1 MDPQKPKILTL
12 TGRPAHDAAVAVLR
26 ERYDVVEANTIDD
39 AINALRR
46 DDYIGVFSDSEDFLP
61 LERALVSQQATLVL
75 NTVGE
80 GVCIVDGEGRCNWM
94 NRKMTAWP
102 ARVHEVVRRQCK
114 DAFDAFSRL
123 SSLELTAGG
132 SPKSKRYNLTVEDSQ
147 FLEMIV
153 SPVLKPNGTVVQVVA
168 VVWDATSSR
177 RLQQKIDAID
187 RAGRELM
194 HLDADEIRKLDVG
207 ERLKLLES
215 KIISYTRE
223 LMHFDHFAI
232 RLLDRATNKL
242 ELVMG
247 HGLPAEALNIELFST
262 PEGNGISGYVAAT
275 GRSYICP
282 DVERDPRYVT
292 GLEQALSSLTVP
304 LRLHDKVIGILNVES
319 RQRGAFNE
327 DDRQFA
333 EIFGRY
339 IAMALNTLD
348 LMVKERVETSH
359 KIADEVAAEVAGP
372 LNDIA
377 IDIATVM
384 EDFIGNDELRTKL
397 QGMLDN
403 VRYVRSHLRQAAAGP
418 NTTILGTKEFDEQ
431 PVAQDPALNGAR
443 VLVVDDEPNIRETIA
458 DVLRKY
464 RVNVTVAFS
473 GQQAIDRLN
482 DEPYDLV
489 LSDIKMPDRSGYDVF
504 LAAQKLSH
512 RPPVILMTGFGY
524 DPSHCIVRASQEG
537 LQAVIYKP
545 FRVERLLDEVRK
557 ALKERA
563 AGVATN
569 AVQGFA

>member
-1 MDPQKPKILTL
+1 MDQKPKILAL
-12 TGRPAHDAAVAVLR
+12 LGRPAHDAAVNVLR
-26 ERYDVVEANTIDD
+26 ERYDVVEASTIDD
-39 AINALRR
+39 AIGNLRR
-46 DDYIGVFSDSEDFLP
+46 EDFVGVFSDSEDFLP

-94 NRKMTAWP
+94 NKKMTAWP
-102 ARVHEVVRRQCK
+102 PRVHEVIRRTCK
-114 DAFDAFSRL
+114 DAFEFFARL
-123 SSLELTAGG
+123 TPAELSATNT
-132 SPKSKRYNLTVEDSQ
+132 PKSKRFNLNVEESGQ
-147 FLEMIV
+147 FLEMIA
-153 SPVLKPNGTVVQVVA
+153 SPVLKPNGTVVQIVA

-194 HLDADEIRKLDVG
+194 HLDADEIKKMNVI
-207 ERLKLLES
+207 ERLKLLEQ
-215 KIISYTRE
+215 KIVGYTKE

-232 RLLDRATNKL
+232 RLLDRKSNKL
-242 ELVMG
+242 EIVMSS
-247 HGLPAEALNIELFST
+247 GLPPEALNIELFASG
-262 PEGNGISGYVAAT
+262 EGNGISGYVAAT

-282 DVERDPRYVT
+282 DVERDPRYVV
-292 GLEQALSSLTVP
+292 GLDSALSSLTVP
-304 LRLHDKVIGILNVES
+304 LRLHDEVIGILNVES

-377 IDIATVM
+377 IDISGIM
-384 EDFIGNDELRTKL
+384 EDFITNDDLRNKL
-397 QGMLDN
+397 QLVLDN
-403 VRYVRSHLRQAAAGP
+403 VGYVRHSLRQAAAGP
-418 NTTILGTKEFDEQ
+418 NTTILGAKEIQGRPILHDA
-431 PVAQDPALNGAR
+431 VLSGAR

-464 RVNVTVAFS
+464 RCLVTSAFS

-489 LSDIKMPDRSGYDVF
+489 VSDIKMPDRSGYDIF
-504 LAAQKLSH
+504 LAASKLPNP
-512 RPPVILMTGFGY
+512 PPVILMTGFGY

-537 LQAVIYKP
+537 LQAVLYKP
-545 FRVERLLDEVRK
+545 FKIERLLDEVRK
-557 ALKERA
+557 GLKNRSVPVEGHA
-563 AGVATN
+563 
-569 AVQGFA
+569 

>member
-1 MDPQKPKILTL
+1 MDGQKSKVLVL
-12 TGRPAHDAAVAVLR
+12 TGRPAHEAAVNVLR
-26 ERYDVVEANTIDD
+26 ERYDVVESATIDE
-39 AINALRR
+39 AIASLRR
-46 DDYIGVFSDSEDFLP
+46 EDFVGVFSDSEDFLP

-75 NTVGE
+75 NTIGE

-94 NRKMTAWP
+94 NKKMTAWP
-102 ARVHEVVRRQCK
+102 PRVHEMIRRTCK
-114 DAFDAFSRL
+114 EAFEHFARL
-123 SSLELTAGG
+123 SPADLAG
-132 SPKSKRYNLTVEDSQ
+132 SNTLKSRRFNLTVEDSQ
-147 FLEMIV
+147 FLEMIA
-153 SPVLKPNGTVVQVVA
+153 SPVLKPNGTVVQIVA

-194 HLDADEIRKLDVG
+194 HLDADEIKKMNVV
-207 ERLKLLES
+207 ERLRLLET
-215 KIISYTRE
+215 KIIGYTKE

-232 RLLDRATNKL
+232 RLIDRKTNKL
-242 ELVMG
+242 EIVMSKD
-247 HGLPAEALNIELFST
+247 LPAEALNIEFFAA

-282 DVERDPRYVT
+282 DVERDPRYVQ

-304 LRLHDKVIGILNVES
+304 LRLHDEVIGIFNVES

-377 IDIATVM
+377 IDIAGIM
-384 EDFIGNDELRTKL
+384 EDFITHDDLRAKL
-397 QGMLDN
+397 QVVLDN
-403 VRYVRSHLRQAAAGP
+403 VSFVRHSMRQAAAGP
-418 NTTILGTKEFDEQ
+418 NTTILGAKEITEK
-431 PVAQDPALNGAR
+431 PVLHDPILSGAR

-464 RVNVTVAFS
+464 RCQVTSAFS
-473 GQQAIDRLN
+473 GQQAIDRLT
-482 DEPYDLV
+482 DARETYDLI
-489 LSDIKMPDRSGYDVF
+489 LSDIKMPDRSGYDIF
-504 LAAQKLSH
+504 LAASKLPH
-512 RPPVILMTGFGY
+512 PPPVILMTGFGY

-537 LQAVIYKP
+537 LQAVLYKP

-557 ALKERA
+557 GLKNRA
-563 AGVATN
+563 VPVEGHA
-569 AVQGFA
+569 